1 MAFNIDTF
9 KSQGLALGGARPSL
23 FRVRLFFP
31 AVVTGK
37 SAAEQES
44 VFHVRAG
51 QMPASTLGTV
61 EVPYFGRKIKLAGDR
76 TFTDWTVTI
85 MNDEDFLLR
94 NALEEWSNAI
104 NTLVSNRLNP
114 AVAGNIAG
122 TTGNYK
128 TDLFVDQYAKD
139 GPSDEQGII
148 RSYRFVGAFPT
159 EIGTINLDW
168 DTTNQIE
175 TFDTTFAY
183 DYWVPEPVNTPAY
196 SPILN
201 PA

>member
-1 MAFNIDTF
+1 MAFNIDNF
-9 KSQGLALGGARPSL
+9 KSLGLALGGARPSL
-23 FRVRLFFP
+23 FRVRLSFP
-31 AVVTGK
+31 TVVINK
-37 SAAEQES
+37 VAAEAES
-44 VFHVRAG
+44 VFHVRAA
-51 QMPASTLGTV
+51 QLPAATLGTV

-85 MNDEDFLLR
+85 MNDEDFTIK

-114 AVAGNIAG
+114 AAAGNIGG
-122 TTGNYK
+122 TVGTYK
-128 TDLFVDQYAKD
+128 TDIFVDQYAKD

-159 EIGTINLDW
+159 SIGAINLDW

-175 TFDTTFAY
+175 TFDATFAY
-183 DYWVPEPVNTPAY
+183 DYWVPEPSGTPTY
-196 SPILN
+196 PFVLN